1 MLIGVL
7 SAFVCPNWD
16 FRPNVAKSAQ
26 SAPVAPARMHNQ
38 TPANTS
44 NVKYVSS
51 AASTLPAADQNKQN
65 TLKVEDAL
73 SYLDKAFL
81 TWA

>member
-1 MLIGVL
+1 
-7 SAFVCPNWD
+7 
-16 FRPNVAKSAQ
+16 
-26 SAPVAPARMHNQ
+26 MHNQ